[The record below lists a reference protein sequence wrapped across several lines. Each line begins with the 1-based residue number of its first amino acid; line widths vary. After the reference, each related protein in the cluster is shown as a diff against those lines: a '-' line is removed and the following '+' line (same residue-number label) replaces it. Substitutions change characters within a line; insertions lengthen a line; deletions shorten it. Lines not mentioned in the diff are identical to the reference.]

1 MLTRAEQRSLLN
13 WNLVIDLLIVALIF
27 IKNVNLHLSTLTIH
41 DVNEVSALNTLTRY
55 FNFNTYFYFMITQQF
70 FTTHLNVYWNEN
82 DVSISK
88 HCRINIRCPLFEP
101 KDTMQYFIRRNIQ
114 TLIKTFVYPEKKLL
128 VRKLETKY
136 TTARPL
142 TQNGQ
147 TNSLPPNLFCWKPI
161 EITIKYNIILDVN
174 WTE

>member
-1 MLTRAEQRSLLN
+1 
-13 WNLVIDLLIVALIF
+13 
-27 IKNVNLHLSTLTIH
+27 
-41 DVNEVSALNTLTRY
+41 
-55 FNFNTYFYFMITQQF
+55 MITQQF
-70 FTTHLNVYWNEN
+70 FTIHLNVYWNKN

-88 HCRINIRCPLFEP
+88 HCRNNIRCPLFKP

-136 TTARPL
+136 TTSRPL

-161 EITIKYNIILDVN
+161 EITIKYNIIPDVN
-174 WTE
+174 WTEWNSKNQNARLSIRICISIVNESYKTLMRCKGINSWDHR

>member
-1 MLTRAEQRSLLN
+1 MISLSQN
-13 WNLVIDLLIVALIF
+13 IVEL
-27 IKNVNLHLSTLTIH
+27 
-41 DVNEVSALNTLTRY
+41 
-55 FNFNTYFYFMITQQF
+55 
-70 FTTHLNVYWNEN
+70 
-82 DVSISK
+82 
-88 HCRINIRCPLFEP
+88 NIRCPLFKP

-128 VRKLETKY
+128 DRKLETKY
-136 TTARPL
+136 TTSRPL

-161 EITIKYNIILDVN
+161 EISIKYNIILDVN